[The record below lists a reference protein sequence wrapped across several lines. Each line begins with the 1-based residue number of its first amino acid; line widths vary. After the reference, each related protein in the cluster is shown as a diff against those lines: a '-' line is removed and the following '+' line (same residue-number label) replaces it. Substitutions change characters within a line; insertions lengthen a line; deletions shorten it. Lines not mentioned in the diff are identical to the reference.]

1 MLKSIN
7 ISLELLNSAISL
19 LEDIELEDYDLD
31 FVQLFGYVSH
41 SLYNIR
47 YAPDPCCDQCDAV
60 PF

>member
-7 ISLELLNSAISL
+7 ISFELLNSIISL

-31 FVQLFGYVSH
+31 FIQLFGYVSH

-47 YAPDPCCDQCDAV
+47 YASDLCCGQCAAV